1 MELARTDRPPVHPGQ
16 ALLKEFLEPME
27 LTQRE
32 LAQAIHVPYQRVN
45 DVVRQRRGVTPSTAL
60 RLAKFLGTT
69 ADFWMGLQLRWDL
82 YHAQSAEQEE
92 LERIEPRAPAVAEH
106 VLYSREDDALASEIR
121 EGMAART
128 IDAQIQ
134 MPQEVFAV
142 LEQRSAARGATPA
155 QQIVEMV
162 IAYLQGEVDPILQP
176 DDPILSIPAAEGTG
190 PGDLSTD
197 HDRYLYRQDWQ
208 ERLEGN
214 TSG

>member
-1 MELARTDRPPVHPGQ
+1 MVGMRPDRPPVHPGEI
-16 ALLKEFLEPME
+16 LLKEFLEPME

-32 LAQAIHVPYQRVN
+32 LAKAIHVPYQRVN
-45 DVVRQRRGVTPSTAL
+45 DVVRRRRGVTPSTAL
-60 RLAKFLGTT
+60 RLAKFFGNA

-82 YHAQSAEQEE
+82 YHAQSTEQDE
-92 LERIEPRAPAVAEH
+92 LQRIEARAPAVVEH
-106 VLYSREDDALASEIR
+106 ALYSREDDALSSVIR
-121 EGMAART
+121 EGMAGQT

-134 MPQEVFAV
+134 VPREVFAM
-142 LEQRSAARGATPA
+142 LEQRSEIQGAKPA

-190 PGDLSTD
+190 PGDLSAD
-197 HDRYLYRQDWQ
+197 HDRYLYRKDWQ
-208 ERLEGN
+208 ERLGGN